1 MIYYILTE
9 DGKIVNYD
17 KGNYYTNPPVATCSR
32 RQAVCLV
39 LLILSVLL
47 ACALIVAF
55 VRPGQCLS
63 ADQDDLDAYFFNPAY
78 LTGDTN
84 GTTAVTNE
92 NGELIASNGDPF
104 PWNNIRL
111 PDSLIPLRYSVVLH
125 PNLTTL
131 FLRGQMEVIFAVQK
145 ETNFIVFHGK
155 NVTLTV
161 VMVKDLNQREILNT
175 RILYYPP
182 HQQIYIELK
191 NYLQVGS
198 NYSLALRYE
207 GKVRTDLEGLYLS
220 SYKAPNGMKR

>member
-1 MIYYILTE
+1 M
-9 DGKIVNYD
+9 
-17 KGNYYTNPPVATCSR
+17 ATCSR
-32 RQAVCLV
+32 RQAVCLI

-55 VRPGQCLS
+55 VRPTQCVPD
-63 ADQDDLDAYFFNPAY
+63 DQDDLDAFFFSPTY
-78 LTGDTN
+78 VQQSSEEEDHVKN
-84 GTTAVTNE
+84 G
-92 NGELIASNGDPF
+92 NGSEPMASNGEPF
-104 PWNNIRL
+104 PWNDVRL
-111 PDSLIPLRYSVVLH
+111 PDSLVPLRYSVVLH

-131 FLRGQMEVIFAVQK
+131 FLRGQMEVIFAVEK

-161 VMVKDLNQREILNT
+161 VMVKDMNQREILNT

-207 GKVRTDLEGLYLS
+207 GRVRTDLEGLYLS